1 MDIYSSLQEHTLK
14 KNSYLQIGHDLQ
26 PLYCYSL
33 QAVAMIFYPNLKA
46 WFEAYIL
53 SRIVL

>member
-1 MDIYSSLQEHTLK
+1 MDIYTSLQERMSK

-26 PLYCYSL
+26 PLYRYSL

-53 SRIVL
+53 SRFVL